1 MEEWPVA
8 IATQKFLENCE
19 VHKGKKLKLFCE
31 DHSQLCCNN
40 CVLLSHRQ
48 CSKVTLIADT
58 TLPVT
63 DHQQLSDKIN
73 SILDQLIKLQINWES
88 NLKSLQVSYEER
100 LIEVRSMRKRI
111 NDTLDKLEETTLKEM
126 DELNA
131 SWNASLKFDV
141 DTCSRL
147 RTELTCLCD
156 AIKKIGKKNKE
167 LAFIA
172 HQKSEEMIKQVDKY
186 LNRN

>member
-1 MEEWPVA
+1 
-8 IATQKFLENCE
+8 
-19 VHKGKKLKLFCE
+19 
-31 DHSQLCCNN
+31 
-40 CVLLSHRQ
+40 
-48 CSKVTLIADT
+48 
-58 TLPVT
+58 
-63 DHQQLSDKIN
+63 
-73 SILDQLIKLQINWES
+73 
-88 NLKSLQVSYEER
+88 
-100 LIEVRSMRKRI
+100 MRKRI